1 MLKKTV
7 TQITLSFLAVAA
19 SVPALATGG
28 KLPERPT
35 KMISTACDLHEQ
47 EPAQQGQSVCRY
59 LCRNPDKTKVALV
72 FSSSGLSQCRTP
84 IERTIKVV
92 IK

>member
-1 MLKKTV
+1 MLKRTI
-7 TQITLSFLAVAA
+7 TQITLSFLAVAT
-19 SVPALATGG
+19 SVPVLAAGG

-35 KMISTACDLHEQ
+35 KLISTACDLHEQ
-47 EPAQQGQSVCRY
+47 ETAQQGQSVCRY